1 MHWQWMY
8 GQVRSS
14 GQESISKAAAFL
26 KRSLCV
32 FPTDLIISAAKS
44 AELDPDEF
52 ARLKLEELGVPLPAD
67 TISED
72 AAPVK

>member
-1 MHWQWMY
+1 M
-8 GQVRSS
+8 
-14 GQESISKAAAFL
+14 
-26 KRSLCV
+26 
-32 FPTDLIISAAKS
+32 IISAAKS